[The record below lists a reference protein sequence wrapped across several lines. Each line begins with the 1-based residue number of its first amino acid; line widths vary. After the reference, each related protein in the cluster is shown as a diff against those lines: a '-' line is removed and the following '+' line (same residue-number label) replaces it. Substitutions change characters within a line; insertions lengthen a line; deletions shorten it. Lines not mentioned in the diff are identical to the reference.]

1 MAKLTKMALT
11 AANIPSVVLKSDEQV
26 AKEAEA
32 KAQQQQEQGAQEA
45 ALNVSQII
53 KNTGMDGT
61 NV

>member
-1 MAKLTKMALT
+1 
-11 AANIPSVVLKSDEQV
+11 VLKSDEQV

>member
-1 MAKLTKMALT
+1 MALT

-45 ALNVSQII
+45 ALNASQII
-53 KNTGMDGT
+53 KNTDDIECVRVIL
-61 NV
+61 N

>member
-32 KAQQQQEQGAQEA
+32 KAQQQQEQGA
-45 ALNVSQII
+45 LLFV
-53 KNTGMDGT
+53 
-61 NV
+61 

>member
-1 MAKLTKMALT
+1 
-11 AANIPSVVLKSDEQV
+11 VLKSDEQV

-45 ALNVSQII
+45 ALNASQII

-61 NV
+61 DV

>member
-1 MAKLTKMALT
+1 MNKLTKMALD
-11 AANIPSVVLKSDEQV
+11 AANIPSIVLKSDEQV
-26 AKEAEA
+26 AKESEA
-32 KAQQQQEQGAQEA
+32 KAQQQQQQGAQEA

>member
-1 MAKLTKMALT
+1 LFKIVLIFIPTAL
-11 AANIPSVVLKSDEQV
+11 AP
-26 AKEAEA
+26 EA